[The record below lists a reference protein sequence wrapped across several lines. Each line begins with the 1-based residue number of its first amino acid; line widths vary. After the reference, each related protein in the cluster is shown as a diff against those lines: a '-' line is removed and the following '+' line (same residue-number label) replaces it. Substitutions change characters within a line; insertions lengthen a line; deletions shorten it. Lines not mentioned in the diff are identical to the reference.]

1 MHIKYH
7 FSPSAAKKL
16 SKNEVTDARVTVFF
30 LQRNERS
37 LHHCFI
43 FWKDDPVGELL
54 KVASRSS
61 YVRKTNAVIDN
72 G

>member
-7 FSPSAAKKL
+7 FSPSAAKIL
-16 SKNEVTDARVTVFF
+16 SKNEVMDARVAVFF

-37 LHHCFI
+37 LHHCSI

-54 KVASRSS
+54 KVASQSS
-61 YVRKTNAVIDN
+61 YVRKTNADIDN